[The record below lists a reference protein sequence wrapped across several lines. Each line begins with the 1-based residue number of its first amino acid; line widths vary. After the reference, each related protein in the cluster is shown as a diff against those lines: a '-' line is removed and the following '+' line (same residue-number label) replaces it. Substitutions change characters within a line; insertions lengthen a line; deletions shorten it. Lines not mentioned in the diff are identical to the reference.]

1 MNKILGWVAIVGL
14 GIMVYSQYKKAKKEK
29 INLKK

>member
-1 MNKILGWVAIVGL
+1 MNKILGWLAVVGL
-14 GIMVYSQYKKAKKEK
+14 GILVYSQYKKAQREK